1 MTYELLIVE
10 KRPNGVAV
18 VTLNQPEILNALGVK
33 ISRELKHALTELE
46 EDPETRVVVLTGAGR
61 AFSSGGN
68 LKDMHQSLAGDPGT
82 YMDELTREVYAAVD
96 KLMAFNK
103 PVIAAVHGFAYGA
116 AFNLVLACDLAVCAE
131 GTVFCESFIR
141 LGLIPGAH
149 ATTLLPRIVGMRR
162 AADLCLTGRDVSAEE
177 ALAMGLVNQVVPAK
191 ELIVQALKMADQ
203 LAEGAPRA
211 LRRTKKLLRSY
222 YENSHREQAEQER
235 MTQIRMAATRDF
247 AEGVTA
253 FVEKR
258 KPRFTGE

>member
-1 MTYELLIVE
+1 MAYELLKIE
-10 KRPNGVAV
+10 KRENGVAV
-18 VTLNQPEILNALGVK
+18 VTMNQPETLNALGVG
-33 ISRELKHALTELE
+33 ISRELRCALTELE
-46 EDPETRVVVLTGAGR
+46 EDQGTRVIVLKGAGR

-68 LKDMHQSLAGDPGT
+68 LKDMHQSLSGDAGK

-96 KLMAFNK
+96 KLMVLDK

-141 LGLIPGAH
+141 LGLIPGGH

-162 AADLCLTGRDVSAEE
+162 ATELCLTGRDVSAEE
-177 ALAMGLVNQVVPAK
+177 ALIMGLVNMVVPEK
-191 ELIVQALKMADQ
+191 ELMEHALKMADK
-203 LAEGAPRA
+203 LAETAPLA
-211 LRRTKKLLRSY
+211 VRRTKKLLRAY
-222 YENSHREQAEQER
+222 YENTHEQQAEQER
-235 MTQIRMAATRDF
+235 RTQIRMASTRDF

-258 KPRFTGE
+258 KPKFVGE